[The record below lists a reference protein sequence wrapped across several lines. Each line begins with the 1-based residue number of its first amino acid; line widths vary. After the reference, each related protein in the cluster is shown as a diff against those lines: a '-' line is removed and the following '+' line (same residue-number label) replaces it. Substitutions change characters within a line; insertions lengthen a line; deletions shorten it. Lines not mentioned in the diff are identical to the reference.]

1 MGGSR
6 VSWSTLP
13 PDVRQ
18 TAERVLTRKQL
29 DVFRMRMNGAT
40 WTQVMVVCEISEPVA
55 RRTYNRA
62 VQLIELE
69 LRKEPAA

>member
-1 MGGSR
+1 M
-6 VSWSTLP
+6 SWSTLP
-13 PDVRQ
+13 NEVREV
-18 TAERVLTRKQL
+18 AERVLTRKQL
-29 DVFRMRMNGAT
+29 DVFRMRMNAAS
-40 WTQVMVVCEISEPVA
+40 WSQVMIVCEISEPVA

>member
-1 MGGSR
+1 M
-6 VSWSTLP
+6 SWSTLP
-13 PDVRQ
+13 AEVRVV
-18 TAERVLTRKQL
+18 AERVLTRKQL
-29 DVFRMRMNGAT
+29 DVFRMRMNSAS
-40 WTQVMVVCEISEPVA
+40 WSQVMIVCEISEPVA